1 MHGSNW
7 TKVPTAP
14 FYRAGGEN
22 IGSLFT
28 KDGRTHAVMRFN
40 VPYNPYSVNGHGYRS
55 IGVYDVS
62 YNGTNASAKV
72 HSWLASDGCLKECY
86 EQWHQ
91 AQCASAFLTLD
102 GQKLVSCLEQEG
114 PVYDYGSASIPVRS
128 EERISKRCLLS
139 ALQNDTVVASSAC
152 LNAFASLAD
161 CAQECRMR
169 NQIYQPAVS
178 VHGEHMYGVF
188 GRYMPLGNC
197 HQNLCG
203 ERYHVCRLLD
213 GFEWDEHCFDEDSIF
228 LIDTE
233 GESGHP
239 VSSELVLEGD
249 TYYLATASRESASFV
264 YRWSRHNFSYI
275 TTKKNSSQGTV
286 SIPMVLPQSQRIF
299 LFCRSTRSTKQ
310 CDLQIK
316 ARALTGATEAC
327 RTETSEHRGLNHHT
341 KIEIGVQCSP
351 GTDHMLLTV
360 SFMNWHRL
368 YGLSTE

>member
-1 MHGSNW
+1 MIMVLHR
-7 TKVPTAP
+7 
-14 FYRAGGEN
+14 Y
-22 IGSLFT
+22 
-28 KDGRTHAVMRFN
+28 
-40 VPYNPYSVNGHGYRS
+40 
-55 IGVYDVS
+55 
-62 YNGTNASAKV
+62 
-72 HSWLASDGCLKECY
+72 
-86 EQWHQ
+86 
-91 AQCASAFLTLD
+91 QCALRSASVSDACCLPCKMTLLLLPL
-102 GQKLVSCLEQEG
+102 LVSTRLRHWRTARR
-114 PVYDYGSASIPVRS
+114 SAGC
-128 EERISKRCLLS
+128 ETKYIS
-139 ALQNDTVVASSAC
+139 LQC
-152 LNAFASLAD
+152 P
-161 CAQECRMR
+161 CM
-169 NQIYQPAVS
+169 
-178 VHGEHMYGVF
+178 
-188 GRYMPLGNC
+188 
-197 HQNLCG
+197 
-203 ERYHVCRLLD
+203 YHVCRLLD